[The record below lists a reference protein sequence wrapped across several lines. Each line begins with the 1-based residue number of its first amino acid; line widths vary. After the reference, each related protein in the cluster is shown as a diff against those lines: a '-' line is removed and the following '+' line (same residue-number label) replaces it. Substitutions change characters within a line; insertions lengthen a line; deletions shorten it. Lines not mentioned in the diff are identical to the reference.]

1 MDRRQNWMS
10 HSEVTPRNGG
20 EGSRARFA
28 LAFLRIVLGT
38 LFIWVFFE
46 NLNKGLYSPS
56 GYAGL
61 INHYI
66 QNGHAP
72 QALKAVM
79 SFMAAR
85 ANVAGPIQGFTEI
98 SFGVLLLI
106 GLLTRPV
113 AVAAFLFLTTLWIA
127 EWGTAWIW
135 ELLVPMFVALALAMG
150 AAGRTWGVDAVL
162 RKKYPSIPL
171 W

>member
-1 MDRRQNWMS
+1 MS
-10 HSEVTPRNGG
+10 NPEVTPRNGG
-20 EGSRARFA
+20 KESRARFA
-28 LAFLRIVLGT
+28 LAFLRIVLGV

-46 NLNKGLYSPS
+46 NLNKGLYSS
-56 GYAGL
+56 DGYSGL

-72 QALKAVM
+72 QALKSVM
-79 SFMAAR
+79 SFMVAH
-85 ANVAGPIQGFTEI
+85 ANIAGPLQGFTEI

-113 AVAAFLFLTTLWIA
+113 ALAAFLFLSTLWVA

-135 ELLVPMFVALALAMG
+135 ELLVPMFVALSLAIG
-150 AAGRTWGVDAVL
+150 AAGRTWGVDASL
-162 RKKYPSIPL
+162 ARKYPSIPL

>member
-1 MDRRQNWMS
+1 MS
-10 HSEVTPRNGG
+10 DSTEVSHDHMEER
-20 EGSRARFA
+20 SARFV
-28 LAFLRIVLGT
+28 LTFLRIVMGVF
-38 LFIWVFFE
+38 FISVFFE

-61 INHYI
+61 INYYI
-66 QNGHAP
+66 VKGQAP
-72 QALKAVM
+72 QALKSVM
-79 SFMAAR
+79 SFMAAE
-85 ANVAGPIQGFTEI
+85 ASVAGPIQGLTEI
-98 SFGVLLLI
+98 SFGILLLI

-113 AVAAFLFLTTLWIA
+113 ALAAFLFLTTLWIA

-162 RKKYPSIPL
+162 RRKYPSIPL